1 MEWNGQEFLIHQ
13 VFKHVRL
20 HTAEKRKSKLTFF
33 ILFIGTVLIVIGAI
47 LVGGFGVVREPNHS
61 LEDLIRLYHRPAFI
75 AYFSILEFFTLIMLM
90 ATHYIEYRV
99 NQVERGA
106 LPESKLIKMESI
118 PELKMKLGVR

>member
-1 MEWNGQEFLIHQ
+1 
-13 VFKHVRL
+13 
-20 HTAEKRKSKLTFF
+20 
-33 ILFIGTVLIVIGAI
+33 LFIGTVLIVIGAI